1 MYAYKNKNRKQ
12 CQGEKGLGERVF
24 TTTIHLLKWGLVLL
38 LKTLPGVLSG
48 MAALGGPVLTNVRCT
63 MATHSSTFRSGL
75 AFGGFLV
82 SLNHSG

>member
-1 MYAYKNKNRKQ
+1 MLTKTKTENNAR
-12 CQGEKGLGERVF
+12 EKKVLEERVF
-24 TTTIHLLKWGLVLL
+24 AMTIHSLKWGLVLL

-48 MAALGGPVLTNVRCT
+48 MAASGGPVLTNVRCT
-63 MATHSSTFRSGL
+63 MATHSPTFRSGL